1 MGNDIKLFMIIN
13 IFFYLF
19 KNYNKNRIH
28 SARGAKDV
36 EISLDGHMIF
46 KGEISQAC
54 GNINATND
62 PSAYGEVCIVFFL
75 FKLFINKLFN

>member
-1 MGNDIKLFMIIN
+1 LILFS
-13 IFFYLF
+13 F

-36 EISLDGHMIF
+36 EISLDGRMIF

-54 GNINATND
+54 GNTIATND
-62 PSAYGEVCIVFFL
+62 PSAYGEVDIL
-75 FKLFINKLFN
+75 SIIISN

>member
-1 MGNDIKLFMIIN
+1 MGKNIQLFTTIN
-13 IFFYLF
+13 ISFFFDFF
-19 KNYNKNRIH
+19 KNYNKSRIH

-36 EISLDGHMIF
+36 EITLDGRMIF

-62 PSAYGEVCIVFFL
+62 PSAYGEVCIT
-75 FKLFINKLFN
+75 FI